1 MGKKRYSDEVV
12 LQKLEDGNAG
22 QLWKKEIAKT
32 AGYFIFRNSNVTKVL
47 TSDPVVTLNDLQ
59 IKGKNITLIYT
70 LRDHPY
76 IITSA

>member
-22 QLWKKEIAKT
+22 QLWKKEKAKT
-32 AGYFIFRNSNVTKVL
+32 AGYFIFENSNVTKVL

-59 IKGKNITLIYT
+59 IKGKNITLIHT
-70 LRDHPY
+70 LTPC
-76 IITSA
+76 